1 MALEANTKVLVENIS
16 TATVGI
22 DCINY
27 PAHYSIPRERSLGI
41 KWEHLLDA
49 SYLSGFKKLFEEGFL
64 RIAENDSNYTE
75 VMEEL
80 GFGEIKEEIVSNVSL
95 REAKELLSKRMVH
108 FTIEKVKREIENGSP
123 ETRRNFAQA
132 VIELKI
138 RNYAINECI
147 KKYTGIDTIK
157 IQEDAEKE

>member
-1 MALEANTKVLVENIS
+1 MALEANSKVLIENIS

-22 DCINY
+22 DCINFA
-27 PAHYSIPRERSLGI
+27 AHYSIPRERSLAV

-49 SYLSGFKKLFEEGFL
+49 SYLSGFKKLFEDGFL
-64 RIAENDSNYTE
+64 RIAATDPNYTE

-80 GFGEIKEEIVSNVSL
+80 GFVDVKEEINSNVSL
-95 REAKELLSKRMVH
+95 HEAKELLSKKLAH
-108 FTIEKVKREIENGSP
+108 FTLEKIKREIENGSP

-132 VIELKI
+132 AIELKI
-138 RNYAINECI
+138 RNYTINEYI